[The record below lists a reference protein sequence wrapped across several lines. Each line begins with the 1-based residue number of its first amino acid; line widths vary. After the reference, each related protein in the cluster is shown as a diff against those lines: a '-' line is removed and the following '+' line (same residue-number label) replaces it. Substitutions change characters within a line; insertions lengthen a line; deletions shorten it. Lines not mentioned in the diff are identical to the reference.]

1 MTADVDDEIDVG
13 VKMTCRAEM
22 RDRLDQTEIHAE
34 GVLDERFAVARDG
47 GGDDMYAVAAQLV
60 ELCQLLAD
68 NVRRVALVGLVV
80 VEQDLVVLADEHE
93 LGRGRAAVDAEIGIA
108 LINGNVLGHDVMR
121 AVPRFELLIL
131 LLGLEQRRQ
140 IVRNDRRA
148 GGLFERIEQ
157 GGHGVGLRGGA
168 CILRC
173 AGRDGIRRE
182 GREVRVLIIQTERLL
197 KALLEALEEEQRA
210 AEEQH
215 IALDLAALCE
225 AGDGLVDDRLKNRGC
240 DILLAC
246 ALIEQRLDVR
256 LGEHAAARS
265 DGVDALRA
273 LREMVKLGRGNVEQY
288 RHLVDERA
296 GAAGAGTVHAL
307 FQLTGQKDDLRVLAA
322 ELDDDVCRRHVH
334 ADRLARSK
342 DLLNEVDVRRLGNA
356 ETGRAGDR
364 AVDRRILA
372 DQPARGANQLDSLF
386 AHLGKMAFIVF
397 VDDLSIA
404 HNDDLDRC

>member
-1 MTADVDDEIDVG
+1 M
-13 VKMTCRAEM
+13 
-22 RDRLDQTEIHAE
+22 
-34 GVLDERFAVARDG
+34 
-47 GGDDMYAVAAQLV
+47 
-60 ELCQLLAD
+60 
-68 NVRRVALVGLVV
+68 
-80 VEQDLVVLADEHE
+80 
-93 LGRGRAAVDAEIGIA
+93 
-108 LINGNVLGHDVMR
+108 
-121 AVPRFELLIL
+121 
-131 LLGLEQRRQ
+131 
-140 IVRNDRRA
+140 
-148 GGLFERIEQ
+148 
-157 GGHGVGLRGGA
+157 
-168 CILRC
+168 
-173 AGRDGIRRE
+173 
-182 GREVRVLIIQTERLL
+182 RVLIIQTERLL

-246 ALIEQRLDVR
+246 ALVEQRLDVR

-404 HNDDLDRC
+404 DNDDLDGR